1 MTNTT
6 KKTQSNDPSRGRL
19 LRSPSERMLV
29 GVAGG
34 TAKFLGVDPTLVRLG
49 FVVAAFFGGAGLLA
63 YLVMA
68 VVVPADDGT
77 GNPVEGRLGE
87 DTVTRLVRVAAIGLV
102 VILALGA
109 AASVAALGAFATAT
123 GNGAIVAGIVI
134 ALGIGL
140 AATAFIADGGTPK
153 RIAPWLL
160 AVALILAIPSGAV
173 AAADVKFDGGI
184 GERTHSPAT
193 AGEIPADG
201 YELGVGQMKV
211 DLRELDIAPGES
223 VRLPAELGLGQL
235 IVAVPSGVCVTGHA
249 EAKGGELLVRGESN
263 SGASPEFDRGGPA
276 PGSKLPQVEIDAEL
290 QFGQLVVTDRDP
302 GEFGD
307 RGPGPQDG
315 EPDEMTDEP
324 VACAG

>member
-6 KKTQSNDPSRGRL
+6 KKTQPNDPSRGRL

-109 AASVAALGAFATAT
+109 AVSVAALAAFATAT
-123 GNGAIVAGIVI
+123 GNGAIVAGTVI

-140 AATAFIADGGTPK
+140 AATAFVGDGAK
-153 RIAPWLL
+153 RAAPWLL

-173 AAADVKFDGGI
+173 AAADVRFDGGV
-184 GERTHSPAT
+184 GERSYSPASAT
-193 AGEIPADG
+193 DIPDDG
-201 YELGVGQMKV
+201 YELGVGQMTI
-211 DLRELDIAPGES
+211 DLRELDVPAGQS
-223 VRLPAELGLGQL
+223 VTMPAKLGLGQL
-235 IVAVPSGVCVTGHA
+235 IVSVPSGTCVTGHA

-263 SGASPEFDRGGPA
+263 SGASPEFDRGPA
-276 PGSKLPQVEIDAEL
+276 PGSTLPQVEIDAEL

-302 GEFGD
+302 DEFAGD
-307 RGPGPQDG
+307 RGPRNG
-315 EPDEMTDEP
+315 EGQPDELTAEP
-324 VACAG
+324 AACAG